1 MKAVILYGGQ
11 ELDYVY
17 LKHLMAKKTRLIWTK
32 NMREMK
38 EILKQ
43 LQHIDL
49 MLMELNMEE
58 SEKLK
63 AARTLNQLL
72 PETPKIAIVDFLPE
86 KKDREDIYT
95 IFQDIIVKPIKRKTF
110 FETIDKYVTLEN
122 HYSG

>member
-63 AARTLNQLL
+63 AARTLNQFL